1 MVKKSLKANVKQ
13 ELPRREREVMD
24 VVYASEKVS
33 VADVQAQLPDNP
45 TYSATRMLLQRLY
58 KKGLVTF
65 DMQGPK
71 YIYSASTHK
80 AAAGKAAWAKLVKT
94 FFGGSTANAF
104 NALLGPSSETLS
116 DDELAELEKLVAQ
129 VKANRK

>member
-1 MVKKSLKANVKQ
+1 MVKKSLKASDKQ

-33 VADVQAQLPDNP
+33 VADVQAQLPDHP

-65 DMQGPK
+65 EMQGPK

-80 AAAGKAAWAKLVKT
+80 STAGKAAWARLVKT
-94 FFGGSTANAF
+94 FFDGSAANAF
-104 NALLGPSSETLS
+104 SALLGPSSETLS
-116 DDELAELEKLVAQ
+116 DDELAELEKLVAD
-129 VKANRK
+129 VKARRK

>member
-1 MVKKSLKANVKQ
+1 MPKKSLKTIVRQ

-24 VVYASEKVS
+24 VVFAKEKVS
-33 VADVQAQLPDNP
+33 VADVQAQLSDAP

-65 DMQGPK
+65 EMQGPK
-71 YIYSASTHK
+71 YIYRASTPK
-80 AAAGKAAWAKLVKT
+80 VAAGKAAWTRLVKT
-94 FFGGSTANAF
+94 FFDGSTASAF

-116 DDELAELEKLVAQ
+116 DDELAELEKLIAQ
-129 VKANRK
+129 VKARRK